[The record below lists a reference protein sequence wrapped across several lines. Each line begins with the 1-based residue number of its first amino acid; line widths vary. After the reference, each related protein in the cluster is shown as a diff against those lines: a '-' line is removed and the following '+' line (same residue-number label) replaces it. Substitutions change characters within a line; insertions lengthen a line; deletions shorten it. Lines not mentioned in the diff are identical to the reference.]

1 MPLYKKFSDH
11 KDNYLVIWNIKEG
24 KQELISALKQD
35 SSYNLKLSS
44 IKSETKQIEF
54 LSILKLLEELNLTFD
69 DLNYDEFGKP
79 SLKKKFI
86 SITHS
91 FQYSGIYYS
100 KKKIGIDIEKF
111 RDKILNIWPKFIS
124 KHESELFDFNS
135 VESITKAWTIKE
147 SVFKAFG
154 YDSIDF
160 KKDIII
166 ESLKNNKATVRIYK
180 NEFSENY
187 LVDLMKFSN
196 YICSTAQIMD

>member
-69 DLNYDEFGKP
+69 DLNYDVFGKP
-79 SLKKKFI
+79 TLQKGFI

-124 KHESELFDFNS
+124 KHESELFDFKS

-160 KKDIII
+160 KKNIII
-166 ESLKNNKATVRIYK
+166 ESLKNNKAIVRIYK

>member
-1 MPLYKKFSDH
+1 MPLYKKLTSDQ
-11 KDNYLVIWNIKEG
+11 DNQLVIWNINEN
-24 KQELISALKQD
+24 KQELIS
-35 SSYNLKLSS
+35 S
-44 IKSETKQIEF
+44 IKQKSSFIQKLNSIKNEKKQIEF
-54 LSILKLLEELNLTFD
+54 LSTLKLLEELNLTFD
-69 DLNYDEFGKP
+69 DLKYNEFGKP
-79 SLKKKFI
+79 TLQKGFI

-124 KHESELFDFNS
+124 KHESELFNFNS

-166 ESLKNNKATVRIYK
+166 ESLKNNKAIVRIYK

-187 LVDLMKFSN
+187 LVDLMNFSN

>member
-1 MPLYKKFSDH
+1 MPLYKKLSDH
-11 KDNYLVIWNIKEG
+11 KNNHLVIWNIKEG

-35 SSYNLKLSS
+35 PSYNLKLSS

-79 SLKKKFI
+79 TLQKGFI

-166 ESLKNNKATVRIYK
+166 ESLKNNKAIVRIYK

>member
-11 KDNYLVIWNIKEG
+11 KNNHLVIWNIKEG

-79 SLKKKFI
+79 PLHKGFI

-124 KHESELFDFNS
+124 KHESELFDFKS

-160 KKDIII
+160 KKNIII
-166 ESLKNNKATVRIYK
+166 ESLKNNKAIVRIYK

>member
-69 DLNYDEFGKP
+69 DLNYNEFGKP
-79 SLKKKFI
+79 TLQKRYI

-124 KHESELFDFNS
+124 KHESELFDFKS

-160 KKDIII
+160 KKNIII
-166 ESLKNNKATVRIYK
+166 ESLKNNKAIVRIYK

>member
-11 KDNYLVIWNIKEG
+11 KDNHLVIWNIKES

-69 DLNYDEFGKP
+69 DLNYDVFGKP
-79 SLKKKFI
+79 TLQKGFI

-124 KHESELFDFNS
+124 KHESELFDFNN

-166 ESLKNNKATVRIYK
+166 ESLKNNKAIVRIYK

>member
-79 SLKKKFI
+79 LFHKGFI

-124 KHESELFDFNS
+124 KHESELFDFKS

-160 KKDIII
+160 KKNIII
-166 ESLKNNKATVRIYK
+166 ESLKNNKAIVRIYK

>member
-11 KDNYLVIWNIKEG
+11 KDNHLVIWDIKEG
-24 KQELISALKQD
+24 KQELVSALKQD

-79 SLKKKFI
+79 ILRKGFI

-124 KHESELFDFNS
+124 KHESELFDFKS

-160 KKDIII
+160 KKNIII
-166 ESLKNNKATVRIYK
+166 ESLKNNKAIVRIYK

>member
-11 KDNYLVIWNIKEG
+11 KDNHLVIWNIKEG

-35 SSYNLKLSS
+35 SSYNIKLSS

-79 SLKKKFI
+79 TLYKGFI

-124 KHESELFDFNS
+124 KYESELFDFKS

-160 KKDIII
+160 KKNIII
-166 ESLKNNKATVRIYK
+166 ESLKNNKAIVRIYK

>member
-1 MPLYKKFSDH
+1 MPLYKKLTSDQ
-11 KDNYLVIWNIKEG
+11 DSQLVIWNINEN
-24 KQELISALKQD
+24 KQELIS
-35 SSYNLKLSS
+35 S
-44 IKSETKQIEF
+44 IKQKSSFIQKLNSIKNEKKQIEF
-54 LSILKLLEELNLTFD
+54 LSTLKLLEELNLTFD
-69 DLNYDEFGKP
+69 DLKYNEFGKP
-79 SLKKKFI
+79 TLQKGFI

-124 KHESELFDFNS
+124 KHESELFNFNS

-166 ESLKNNKATVRIYK
+166 ESLKNNKAIVRIYK

-187 LVDLMKFSN
+187 LVDLMNFSN

>member
-79 SLKKKFI
+79 TLHKGFI

-100 KKKIGIDIEKF
+100 KKKLELILKSLEIKF
-111 RDKILNIWPKFIS
+111 
-124 KHESELFDFNS
+124 
-135 VESITKAWTIKE
+135 
-147 SVFKAFG
+147 
-154 YDSIDF
+154 
-160 KKDIII
+160 
-166 ESLKNNKATVRIYK
+166 
-180 NEFSENY
+180 
-187 LVDLMKFSN
+187 
-196 YICSTAQIMD
+196 

>member
-11 KDNYLVIWNIKEG
+11 KDNHLVIWNIKEG

-35 SSYNLKLSS
+35 SSYSLKLSS

-79 SLKKKFI
+79 TLHKGFI

-124 KHESELFDFNS
+124 KHELKLFNFNS

-154 YDSIDF
+154 YD
-160 KKDIII
+160 
-166 ESLKNNKATVRIYK
+166 Y
-180 NEFSENY
+180 
-187 LVDLMKFSN
+187 
-196 YICSTAQIMD
+196 

>member
-79 SLKKKFI
+79 TLHKGFI

-124 KHESELFDFNS
+124 KHELELFDFKS
-135 VESITKAWTIKE
+135 IESITKAWTIKE

-160 KKDIII
+160 KKNIII
-166 ESLKNNKATVRIYK
+166 ESLKNNKAIVRIYK

>member
-69 DLNYDEFGKP
+69 DLNHDEFGKP
-79 SLKKKFI
+79 TLHKGFI

-124 KHESELFDFNS
+124 KYESELFDFKS

-160 KKDIII
+160 KKNIII
-166 ESLKNNKATVRIYK
+166 ESLKNNKAIVRIYK

>member
-11 KDNYLVIWNIKEG
+11 ENNHLLIWNIKEG
-24 KQELISALKQD
+24 KQELISALKQY
-35 SSYNLKLSS
+35 SSYDLKLSS

-79 SLKKKFI
+79 TLHKGFI

-111 RDKILNIWPKFIS
+111 REKILKIYKKFIS
-124 KHESELFDFNS
+124 EKEYEIFNKECIESL
-135 VESITKAWTIKE
+135 TKAWSIKE
-147 SVFKAFG
+147 SVYKAFG
-154 YDSIDF
+154 YNGIDF
-160 KKDIII
+160 KKNIKIQ
-166 ESLKNNKATVRIYK
+166 SLKKKKLR
-180 NEFSENY
+180 
-187 LVDLMKFSN
+187 SN
-196 YICSTAQIMD
+196 AE